1 MVKEFSFTDNKD
13 WLLPFLEA
21 FNKQKEITDIDTFAI
36 KNLEK
41 IFKQKMIGSVFSM
54 FSNSTYTKPWKECA
68 KLYTLQELTND
79 CRRSPMFNEKFV
91 PIKFKYNTSK
101 EKESDEYKQSVQSY
115 DYLRYSD
122 DIQTILKTPMSD
134 SATRS
139 KDDILNKY
147 RLIDYLRQKQI
158 EPYKSYTWINCILNA
173 YDEKI
178 EIDTIV
184 KQISKIP
191 EFKDFHFLSLHFHG
205 DLKLHP

>member
-1 MVKEFSFTDNKD
+1 
-13 WLLPFLEA
+13 
-21 FNKQKEITDIDTFAI
+21 
-36 KNLEK
+36 
-41 IFKQKMIGSVFSM
+41 
-54 FSNSTYTKPWKECA
+54 
-68 KLYTLQELTND
+68 
-79 CRRSPMFNEKFV
+79 MFNEKFV

>member
-1 MVKEFSFTDNKD
+1 MCGG
-13 WLLPFLEA
+13 
-21 FNKQKEITDIDTFAI
+21 I
-36 KNLEK
+36 
-41 IFKQKMIGSVFSM
+41 
-54 FSNSTYTKPWKECA
+54 
-68 KLYTLQELTND
+68 
-79 CRRSPMFNEKFV
+79 
-91 PIKFKYNTSK
+91 
-101 EKESDEYKQSVQSY
+101 
-115 DYLRYSD
+115 
-122 DIQTILKTPMSD
+122 
-134 SATRS
+134 
-139 KDDILNKY
+139 NKY